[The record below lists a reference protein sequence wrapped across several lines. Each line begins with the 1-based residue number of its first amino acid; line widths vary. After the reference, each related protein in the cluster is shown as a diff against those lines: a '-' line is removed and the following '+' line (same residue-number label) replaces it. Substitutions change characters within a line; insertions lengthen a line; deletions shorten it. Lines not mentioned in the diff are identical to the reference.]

1 MGRGPILKWTV
12 YHGRIMVRMMRMAM
26 VVVGLFGMEDGI
38 IVVEASTAAVN
49 ETSRF

>member
-26 VVVGLFGMEDGI
+26 VVGLFGMEDGI
-38 IVVEASTAAVN
+38 IVVEASTAAMN